1 MLLCAGSLSQLAV
14 STSLVNISE
23 EAVSTFTPS
32 QRKCYEVNY
41 DDIQLAHLPYDDD
54 YRCDSPH
61 SP

>member
-1 MLLCAGSLSQLAV
+1 MAV